1 MLLMDDFYDP
11 DEILMDPDAMSEFET
26 IDVDGAEIDFENP
39 SFSKST
45 LNEFSEETE
54 TISELFN

>member
-11 DEILMDPDAMSEFET
+11 DDILMDPDAMNEFDT
-26 IDVDGAEIDFENP
+26 IDVVDEEIDFENP

-45 LNEFSEETE
+45 LNELAGETE
-54 TISELFN
+54 SISEFFN